1 MERRAAS
8 VSREYHERHRTI
20 DLESRRHALRAFAN
34 RVYEERLGLQPTL
47 GERATIEALS
57 SPETLLLEIAHDGQ
71 LPHLGIVR
79 MVLKTRDIARLDG
92 RAATLY
98 LIGNHYSPEMRP
110 DNIHF
115 GMPLRGRPPNQ
126 VKQPPKLRIG
136 KSNVRTPFRLLPPP
150 KVDELTALR
159 ALVLQY
165 TEHNL
170 AHERKSG
177 VRIDEHAPET
187 VERRLDDLFVLLRHA
202 SETVQN
208 LGDWLIRV
216 QHDLMQKMLG
226 PDADAIMFLPMTELT
241 ELFRDELVRI
251 ARSLDVT
258 EPAKDRSGTVQPAQ
272 VRESSPQ
279 EVHAY
284 SFWIYCPGCFRRTR
298 VALSGELT
306 VKHVCATCGHRQT
319 LSEPELWRWL
329 MPDIVAYEAG
339 LFRLGIGGWVIGS
352 PAPYH
357 EDIERA
363 YRAVFRE
370 EMPPKFLLASVPTF
384 RGVGDPPEGYGKTRL
399 LRTWLEAE
407 PSALATALRAP
418 WNENPRIRSDILPRY
433 P

>member
-136 KSNVRTPFRLLPPP
+136 KSNVRTPFRLLPTPRA
-150 KVDELTALR
+150 DELSALR
-159 ALVLQY
+159 ELVLQY
-165 TEHNL
+165 VVNNL

-177 VRIDEHAPET
+177 VWIDEHAYEKIQG
-187 VERRLDDLFVLLRHA
+187 RLEDLFILLRRA
-202 SETVQN
+202 SEAVQN

-226 PDADAIMFLPMTELT
+226 PDADAILFLPMTELT
-241 ELFRDELVRI
+241 ALFRDELVRI
-251 ARSLDVT
+251 AQSTAIPQGSKGLEGAGQMAAVRDPHPLRAQDSL
-258 EPAKDRSGTVQPAQ
+258 
-272 VRESSPQ
+272 
-279 EVHAY
+279 
-284 SFWIYCPGCFRRTR
+284 FWIYCPKCFRRTR
-298 VALSGELT
+298 VALKGGMT
-306 VKHVCATCGHRQT
+306 VEHACPACGHRQT
-319 LSEPELWRWL
+319 LLEPELWRWL

-352 PAPYH
+352 RAAYH
-357 EDIERA
+357 ADIERL
-363 YRAVFRE
+363 YRTVYGQ
-370 EMPPKFLLASVPTF
+370 EMPPKFFLASVPTF
-384 RGVGDPPEGYGKTRL
+384 RGVGEPPEGYSKTRL
-399 LRTWLEAE
+399 LRAWLEME
-407 PSALATALRAP
+407 PPAIAAALRAP
-418 WNENPRIRSDILPRY
+418 WNESPRLRSDVLPA